1 MDYSKLSDA
10 TLKALHNGE
19 PIDYSALSDEELKA
33 LHSGPSTPKAEPV
46 KETEPEIEP
55 ISKTESGLRG
65 AAQGATFG
73 FADEL
78 TGGGESFMDLLG
90 GDTSMV
96 DNYKKHRDESRSNY
110 KQAEEENPLTY
121 LAGNLAGGLAVPV
134 PGAGSATGVAALAK
148 QGAIAGG
155 LFGLGTSEAD
165 LTDPTDLGKVKD
177 AGVDTLEG
185 AGIGGVMGAGMGAI
199 GKGLSKTKDFWTGS
213 KYGKDL
219 TDMFSYAKADPN
231 FNTPQNLTQTTEGL
245 FNTIKNEYIPMMT
258 TDLGKAVSERYDA
271 AYKEAAAQ
279 GKSLNFKEFRDQVTK
294 ALDNVKVRDK
304 NYDRGRAEIEEYLNA
319 VGQVSNKETSV
330 VNDLDGINN
339 ATQKL
344 QDKLGKGKVESDA
357 TIRNL
362 ASKYAQDIVDSDPSR
377 NKLELEEE
385 IFNKI
390 KSTYDK
396 GYNPKIGQEIDPI
409 TGQKYV
415 KSEVVTPTGKTQIK
429 AEQIKPG
436 VTTGTEEVIGR
447 PELDPDTLKE
457 VAKKGQDIFDLF
469 NMGNDSTR
477 KNAVLAD
484 TGLTMKGLAKENAM
498 DPVVQSELNGLRSSL
513 GDIKA
518 QIGIDHG
525 GIQGDDLKKAQITA
539 AEKIKDMFLR
549 MAKDPDTNQGRRIE
563 TAKGIAL
570 ELANKG
576 IVDADKIEQVTAKL
590 MDLSKKEYL
599 MKSAQSESFLATDVK
614 NHILLPFNA
623 RGKSLYLASG
633 AGKASAVFDKTRLP
647 EMGRALYDMVPD
659 QLNKLAMKLESK
671 NSKFAP
677 VIRNII
683 DQPAAK
689 RKAVMFTLMQQP
701 AFRQL
706 LESDDEAQ

>member
-10 TLKALHNGE
+10 TLKALHNGA

-134 PGAGSATGVAALAK
+134 PGVAAAKGIGALAK

-185 AGIGGVMGAGMGAI
+185 AGIGGIMGAGMGAI
-199 GKGLSKTKDFWTGS
+199 GKGLGKTKDFWTGS

-219 TDMFSYAKADPN
+219 TDMFSYAKADPK
-231 FNTPQNLTQTTEGL
+231 FNTPENLTQTTEGL

-271 AYKEAAAQ
+271 AYKEAAEQ
-279 GKSLNFKEFRDQVTK
+279 GKSLNFKEFQDQVIN

-304 NYDRGRAEIEEYLNA
+304 NYDKGRAEIEEYLTA
-319 VGQVSNKETSV
+319 VGK
-330 VNDLDGINN
+330 
-339 ATQKL
+339 
-344 QDKLGKGKVESDA
+344 
-357 TIRNL
+357 
-362 ASKYAQDIVDSDPSR
+362 
-377 NKLELEEE
+377 
-385 IFNKI
+385 
-390 KSTYDK
+390 
-396 GYNPKIGQEIDPI
+396 
-409 TGQKYV
+409 TG
-415 KSEVVTPTGKTQIK
+415 
-429 AEQIKPG
+429 
-436 VTTGTEEVIGR
+436 

-457 VAKKGQDIFDLF
+457 VARKGQDTFDLF

-477 KNAVLAD
+477 KNSVLAD
-484 TGLTMKGLAKENAM
+484 TGLTMKSLAKENAM
-498 DPVVQSELNGLRSSL
+498 DPAVQSELNGLRSSL

-518 QIGIDHG
+518 QIGIDQG
-525 GIQGDDLKKAQITA
+525 GLQGDDLKKAQITA

-563 TAKGIAL
+563 AAKGIAL
-570 ELANKG
+570 ELAGKG
-576 IVDADKIEQVTAKL
+576 IVDADKVEQVTAKL

-614 NHILLPFNA
+614 NHVLLPFNA

-633 AGKASAVFDKTRLP
+633 AGKASSAFDKTKLP